1 LPLCCRENLPRWKRK
16 VSKVI
21 LFKKIYVECYLCPIH
36 IRTKID
42 YVPVLW
48 KQAALF
54 GFWFQFWKMR
64 KFFFC
69 DPDLDLP
76 QNNMDKHHCKIENS
90 TTKARLS
97 LFS

>member
-1 LPLCCRENLPRWKRK
+1 M
-16 VSKVI
+16 SKVI
-21 LFKKIYVECYLCPIH
+21 LFKKFYVECCLCPIY

-42 YVPVLW
+42 YVPVLEN
-48 KQAALF
+48 KRHFLDFDFNFKKCAI
-54 GFWFQFWKMR
+54 
-64 KFFFC
+64 FFC

-76 QNNMDKHHCKIENS
+76 QNVMDKQHCKIENS